1 MIDLLGMVIG
11 IAVSR
16 LIGTDRAKIVAVF
29 AALTFV
35 DLLCV
40 FNEIQR
46 SACMNMLARLRGKGG
61 TEFIY
66 VCMYVCMSMCVLC
79 LCAAPDS
86 VVFSSLNFERSSIV
100 LHKLFRNVDLLAQ
113 AQVQTK
119 VQVQSQSEGA
129 EDARGEPQSADG
141 GADAANLTSAAV
153 EVAAAPTTA
162 TATAVGKFS
171 ATLRRRWQSAVALL
185 QGQRGRGQ
193 GSTGGASASDQS
205 RVGSSS
211 SSSSNSNSS
220 SSFNSSLSLPAAGA
234 GRPAWSPALNATL
247 LGLLS
252 PMNVSKSEL
261 LFLPATQGEGIIKTW
276 GSLHLP
282 VTDRNNEVGCRR
294 GQIICC
300 APVDDAMLMCRGLQS
315 LGRVLELFG
324 GGSKVLVVFRA
335 RVLRS
340 WWQAFAIKARINS
353 AEILR
358 IKDGVPGRPPPTPH
372 TLTVS

>member
-1 MIDLLGMVIG
+1 
-11 IAVSR
+11 
-16 LIGTDRAKIVAVF
+16 
-29 AALTFV
+29 
-35 DLLCV
+35 
-40 FNEIQR
+40 
-46 SACMNMLARLRGKGG
+46 
-61 TEFIY
+61 
-66 VCMYVCMSMCVLC
+66 MCVLC

-113 AQVQTK
+113 AQAQ
-119 VQVQSQSEGA
+119 VQVQVQTQGA

-162 TATAVGKFS
+162 TAVGKFS
-171 ATLRRRWQSAVALL
+171 ATVRRRWQSAVALL

-205 RVGSSS
+205 RIGSGGSII
-211 SSSSNSNSS
+211 SSSNSNSS
-220 SSFNSSLSLPAAGA
+220 SSFNSSLSSPAAGA

-294 GQIICC
+294 R
-300 APVDDAMLMCRGLQS
+300 L
-315 LGRVLELFG
+315 
-324 GGSKVLVVFRA
+324 
-335 RVLRS
+335 LRCDVNVS
-340 WWQAFAIKARINS
+340 WP
-353 AEILR
+353 AESR
-358 IKDGVPGRPPPTPH
+358 SGAGAVRRRQQGAGGVPSARAAVVVAGLRHQGQNQLRRDSAHQGWSARSPSSH
-372 TLTVS
+372 ASHSYYVLS